1 MLRHLL
7 PTLLLFLCLFVV
19 AKGQDTLKQ
28 YSNQN
33 ILTIRDTVTNKIS
46 FVFDAKGLTN
56 EQFIEMRK
64 NLEIEL
70 MYWRVFK

>member
-1 MLRHLL
+1 MKI
-7 PTLLLFLCLFVV
+7 LFFVLAFLFTTN
-19 AKGQDTLKQ
+19 AYSQDTLRN

-33 ILTIRDTVTNKIS
+33 ILVIRDTVTNKIS
-46 FVFDAKGLTN
+46 FVFDPKGLTN